1 MYNNHIYNLMSQ
13 LVQEHRS
20 LWRLRK
26 HYLKDA
32 KGCKKCKDLW
42 QRLIKEKEE
51 QIKII
56 SEILKAHNL

>member
-1 MYNNHIYNLMSQ
+1 MSQ

-32 KGCKKCKDLW
+32 KNCKKCKDLW
-42 QRLIKEKEE
+42 QKLIKEKEG
-51 QIKII
+51 QIKLI